1 MSVKLNI
8 GLSRKVGEAS
18 FGSRGASI
26 NLEVELDNGVLNDPG
41 QLRDRVQD
49 LYVLARQSVD
59 EELQRPA
66 EAGPSE
72 PSQTNGNGHGRISP
86 TANGNGHKNGH
97 ANGRITNGHSPTNVN
112 GHINGNAPGRIEVAR
127 ATQSQIRAIFAISKR
142 QGLDPHTV
150 INDRYRV
157 HKMEE
162 LTIREASALID
173 DLKLGAGVRS

>member
-26 NLEVELDNGVLNDPG
+26 NLEVELDNGILNDPD

-49 LYVLARQSVD
+49 LYGLARQSVD

-72 PSQTNGNGHGRISP
+72 PSQTNGNGHGRISHA
-86 TANGNGHKNGH
+86 ANGNGHE
-97 ANGRITNGHSPTNVN
+97 NGRVTNGHGPNNGN

-150 INDRYRV
+150 ISERYRV
-157 HKMEE
+157 HKMED